1 MRKEIVLFVTL
12 SLCACKRNAENQQT
26 GKEPQ
31 QEVSTEKMENTADNA
46 AATVDDPVTDSIQ
59 PGPGAAP
66 APSRKASF
74 KVKDSSVFQPQ
85 NKKIVLMEDS
95 LDQKLILFQTTL
107 QVNTDGTPLS
117 YHPQDLGGKTKALN
131 TIGNAV
137 AIYKDGG
144 SENIFLKRGLYS
156 EAMSVFEQFRDSD
169 YEKVPDGYKI
179 RWQNVLIPEK
189 TGGVEK
195 PCIFKSGKY
204 QGYYASA
211 TSLKNGLTSNKGDC
225 NSNDQVNPLEV
236 PALVLVGGKDN
247 PLWKNGA
254 RVGDL
259 LIAYNPENGAV
270 SYAIIN
276 DAGPSNKLGEGSVLL
291 NMQLNKTDV
300 LPKNRKDTYGLVT
313 KNDVFIAIIPASR
326 KYKEERPFTADNI
339 KNRITSWLI
348 ENGFSG
354 EADFVQFLQKQE
366 SALK

>member
-1 MRKEIVLFVTL
+1 MRKEIVVFVAL
-12 SLCACKRNAENQQT
+12 SLCACKRNAENQQAE
-26 GKEPQ
+26 KEPQ
-31 QEVSTEKMENTADNA
+31 QEVSTEKIENTADTA
-46 AATVDDPVTDSIQ
+46 AVTVDDTVADSIQ
-59 PGPGAAP
+59 PGPEAAP
-66 APSRKASF
+66 VPSGKASF
-74 KVKDSSVFQPQ
+74 NVKSSTVFQPQ
-85 NKKIVLMEDS
+85 NKKVVLMEDS
-95 LDQKLILFQTTL
+95 LSQKLILFQTTL

-137 AIYKDGG
+137 AIYKNGESG
-144 SENIFLKRGLYS
+144 NIFLKRGFYS

-179 RWQNVLIPEK
+179 KWQNVLIPEK
-189 TGGVEK
+189 TGSVEK

-211 TSLKNGLTSNKGDC
+211 TSLQNGLTSNKGEC
-225 NSNDQVNPLEV
+225 NCNNQVNPLEI

-247 PLWKNGA
+247 PLWKYGA
-254 RVGDL
+254 RVADL

-276 DAGPSNKLGEGSVLL
+276 DTGPNDKLGEGSVLL

-313 KNDVFIAIIPASR
+313 KNDVIIAMIPASG
-326 KYKEERPFTADNI
+326 KYKVERPFTADNI

-348 ENGFSG
+348 DNGFSG

-366 SALK
+366 SGLK